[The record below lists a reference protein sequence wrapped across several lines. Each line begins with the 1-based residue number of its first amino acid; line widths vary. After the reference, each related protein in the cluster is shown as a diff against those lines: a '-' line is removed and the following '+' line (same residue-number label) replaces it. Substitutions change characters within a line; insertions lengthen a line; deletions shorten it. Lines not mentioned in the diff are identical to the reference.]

1 MNNKS
6 SVARLTF
13 LALFALLACTTVVA
27 AQPVALGYSQ
37 VVAEARRIERLEGS
51 EYVISRDVLFKPVR
65 LNLKTFDGGSDAM
78 YVNKPDEIGFVCA
91 PALKKFNGGRIEG
104 RIEKHEPG
112 SEGGHFFT
120 LSGCRRVGAL

>member
-6 SVARLTF
+6 SVAHLPS
-13 LALFALLACTTVVA
+13 LALFALLACTNMVA

-37 VVAEARRIERLEGS
+37 VVAEARRIERLEGG
-51 EYVISRDVLFKPVR
+51 EYFISKDVLFKPVR
-65 LNLKTFDGGSDAM
+65 LNLKNFGGGSDAM
-78 YVNKPDEIGFVCA
+78 YVSTPDEIGFVCA
-91 PALKKFNGGRIEG
+91 PALKNFSGGWIEG

-120 LSGCRRVGAL
+120 LSGCRRVGAQ

>member
-1 MNNKS
+1 MNNNL

-13 LALFALLACTTVVA
+13 ALFALVACATMVT

-37 VVAEARRIERLEGS
+37 VVAEARRIERLEGG
-51 EYVISRDVLFKPVR
+51 EYIISKDVLFKPVR
-65 LNLKTFDGGSDAM
+65 LNLTSFGGGSDAM
-78 YVNKPDEIGFVCA
+78 YVNKPDEIGFVCT
-91 PALKKFNGGRIEG
+91 PALKDFRGGWIEG

-120 LSGCRRVGAL
+120 LSGCRDVGAQ